1 MLLLSLALVGALM
14 VQAYMHRK
22 ERERLQRMA
31 AANTPAERIAS
42 LLPARPAKREQLD
55 DRPRKPLGL

>member
-1 MLLLSLALVGALM
+1 MLLSLALVGAIIL
-14 VQAYMHRK
+14 QSYMHRK

-31 AANTPAERIAS
+31 AANTPAERIAA
-42 LLPARPAKREQLD
+42 LLPTRPAKPAQLD

>member
-1 MLLLSLALVGALM
+1 MLLLSLALIGALM
-14 VQAYMHRK
+14 LQAYLHRR

-42 LLPARPAKREQLD
+42 LLPARPVKRQQPD
-55 DRPRKPLGL
+55 DRPSKPLGL

>member
-1 MLLLSLALVGALM
+1 MLLSLALVGALM
-14 VQAYMHRK
+14 VQAYLHRK
-22 ERERLQRMA
+22 ERDRLQRMA

-42 LLPARPAKREQLD
+42 LLPARPVKREEPD

>member
-1 MLLLSLALVGALM
+1 MLLLSIALVGALIL
-14 VQAYMHRK
+14 QSYTHRK

-31 AANTPAERIAS
+31 AANTPAERIAA
-42 LLPARPAKREQLD
+42 LLPVRPAKREQPD

>member
-1 MLLLSLALVGALM
+1 
-14 VQAYMHRK
+14 VQAYLHRK
-22 ERERLQRMA
+22 ERDRLQRMA

-42 LLPARPAKREQLD
+42 LLPARPVKREEPD

>member
-1 MLLLSLALVGALM
+1 MLLSLALVGALM
-14 VQAYMHRK
+14 LQAYLHRR

-42 LLPARPAKREQLD
+42 LLPARPVKRQQPD
-55 DRPRKPLGL
+55 DRPSKPLGL

>member
-1 MLLLSLALVGALM
+1 MLPEIALVGALIL
-14 VQAYMHRK
+14 QAYMHRK

-42 LLPARPAKREQLD
+42 LLPARPVKREQPD
-55 DRPRKPLGL
+55 DRPLKPLGL